1 MTFWDRFLEQLNTLG
16 ELIVEWAVL
25 IAVALLVLIVGRW
38 VLKLVRN
45 VIERLLGTSWLDGIW
60 ERSGIKGALEPSGQ
74 TAASLTATVVYAY
87 LMIALLLIVARI
99 LQLATIEDL
108 LERLLLW
115 VPQLILAA
123 VIVIVAAAAASWT
136 ADLVEPFAE
145 DKGVGWLAT
154 AVRIVIIVFGVIF
167 ALELVE
173 ITFAEDVTK
182 ILIAAAAVA
191 LAIAFGVGGIDAGKQ
206 WWARYGTPKAVKS
219 ESGGQQQQRHV

>member
-1 MTFWDRFLEQLNTLG
+1 MDFLDRILEQLNTLG

-25 IAVALLVLIVGRW
+25 IAVALLVLVIGRW

-87 LMIALLLIVARI
+87 LMIGLLLIVARI
-99 LQLATIEDL
+99 LQVVTIENL

-123 VIVIVAAAAASWT
+123 LIVIVAAAAASWT

-154 AVRIVIIVFGVIF
+154 AVRVVIIFFGVIF
-167 ALELVE
+167 ALELLE
-173 ITFAEDVTK
+173 ITFAADVTK

-191 LAIAFGVGGIDAGKQ
+191 LAVAFGVGGIDAGKQ
-206 WWARYGTPKAVKS
+206 WWAKYGTPKAVKS
-219 ESGGQQQQRHV
+219 ETGSQQQQRHL